1 MTARDDYPIL
11 AGGVSETQA
20 SIEARVDPVDV
31 TDLQRQQIETH
42 SACVVE
48 GICVISYEE
57 GSGMTWWG
65 APLPWLYATR
75 PCETCRGLGCTCP
88 GYCERA
94 DDHVCPDCRDG
105 HPIVELRALCPMCE
119 GDADDRWP
127 CPPGCVNG
135 RVSLGRYTVELIAV
149 IKDTWLNGMFDPPPV
164 PGRDRVAVLTKVD
177 HDLQR

>member
-1 MTARDDYPIL
+1 
-11 AGGVSETQA
+11 
-20 SIEARVDPVDV
+20 
-31 TDLQRQQIETH
+31 
-42 SACVVE
+42 
-48 GICVISYEE
+48 
-57 GSGMTWWG
+57 
-65 APLPWLYATR
+65 
-75 PCETCRGLGCTCP
+75 
-88 GYCERA
+88 
-94 DDHVCPDCRDG
+94 
-105 HPIVELRALCPMCE
+105 MCE